1 MPANTRDIQRRI
13 KSISNTKKVTR
24 AMEMVA
30 AAKMRRAVEGVL
42 RTRTYAN
49 LSWATVLNLSK
60 EKAHGKLHPL
70 LTKKKEI
77 KNVAIVLITSNRG
90 LCGGYNANIINKV
103 QQSILKYHN
112 INDKGKVGVDFI
124 LLGKK
129 GATVRKYYGYN
140 IEADF
145 QKNDLVSEI
154 KEVVPITKII
164 VDGFLRGKYDK
175 VMVAYTDFI
184 NPVNQKPRVK
194 QLLPVDIES
203 EDEELGILAGD
214 SRVGTSKEFIH
225 EKQVKHLKKS
235 GYEHAYIFE
244 PSPFE
249 VLDAMIPRL
258 VEVQIFQALLE
269 SNASE
274 HSARMSAMRKATDAA
289 GDLVQEL
296 TLYYN
301 KTRQAAITNEISEI
315 SAGANALS
323 QK

>member
-1 MPANTRDIQRRI
+1 
-13 KSISNTKKVTR
+13 
-24 AMEMVA
+24 MEMVA

-49 LSWATVLNLSK
+49 LSWATILNLSK
-60 EKAHGKLHPL
+60 EKTHGKLHPL
-70 LTKKKEI
+70 LTKRERIKK
-77 KNVAIVLITSNRG
+77 VGIVLITSNRG
-90 LCGGYNANIINKV
+90 LCGGYNSNIISKV
-103 QQSILKYHN
+103 HQSILKHHN
-112 INDKGKVGVDFI
+112 VDNNGKIEADFI

-129 GATVRKYYGYN
+129 GASVRRHYGYN

-145 QKNDLVSEI
+145 PKNDLISEV
-154 KEVVPITKII
+154 KEVIPVTKIV
-164 VDGFLRGKYDK
+164 VDGFLQGKYDK

-194 QLLPVDIES
+194 QLLPVDVES

-214 SRVGTSKEFIH
+214 SRVGTTKDFIH
-225 EKQVKHLKKS
+225 EKQVKHAKKRK
-235 GYEHAYIFE
+235 YEHAYIFE
-244 PSPFE
+244 PSPAE
-249 VLDAMIPRL
+249 VLDEMIPRL

-274 HSARMSAMRKATDAA
+274 HSARMSSMHKATDAA

-301 KTRQAAITNEISEI
+301 KSRQAAITSEISEI
-315 SAGANALS
+315 SAGANAL
-323 QK
+323 KK